1 MAKQVSA
8 EFIALFEQHHNQIAE
23 GHVMNETFVH
33 FADKLLAMLKDDYK
47 KLYELEKKEHEEL
60 LAEMRPKTI
69 WPAKSTVPEGF
80 VGGEVTGFGGGAAL
94 CSTACGG
101 GQGLTACRCGANRGS
116 DCDCWEDHFREEND
130 VGGAALCATATCGG
144 AALCATATNAEP
156 PVLETLAR
164 ILESAE
170 PRVTDCALH
179 GPMEEDND
187 PAKGGARLCHT
198 SNGRGYSLYSP
209 PCNGCRMG
217 QRDAENG
224 LWMSGFAGKTNVF
237 LSVRPE
243 FQEPLHTPPHSPI
256 VPKVPQAPVKPPQ
269 GAALCHT
276 PNSRGE
282 YSLFA
287 SVGAAA
293 PISPID
299 QIPDE
304 EGGVKEHF

>member
-1 MAKQVSA
+1 
-8 EFIALFEQHHNQIAE
+8 
-23 GHVMNETFVH
+23 MNETFVH

-60 LAEMRPKTI
+60 LAETRPKTI
-69 WPAKSTVPEGF
+69 WPASSSAPAGF
-80 VGGEVTGFGGGAAL
+80 VGGEVTGFG
-94 CSTACGG
+94 
-101 GQGLTACRCGANRGS
+101 
-116 DCDCWEDHFREEND
+116 
-130 VGGAALCATATCGG
+130 GGAALCATATCGG
-144 AALCATATNAEP
+144 AALCATATNAKP

-170 PRVTDCALH
+170 PRVADCELRAAASAHLNQPATPRVADCELH

-256 VPKVPQAPVKPPQ
+256 VPKVPQSGP
-269 GAALCHT
+269 ALVHT
-276 PNSRGE
+276 PNAHGQ
-282 YSLFA
+282 YSMFA
-287 SVGAAA
+287 SIGAAA
-293 PISPID
+293 PISPIE

-304 EGGVKEHF
+304 EGGLKEHF

>member
-8 EFIALFEQHHNQIAE
+8 EFVALFEQHHSQIAE

-33 FADKLLAMLKDDYK
+33 FADKLFAMLKEDYK
-47 KLYELEKKEHEEL
+47 TLYELEKKEHEEL
-60 LAEMRPKTI
+60 LAEMRPKTT
-69 WPAKSTVPEGF
+69 WPAGGGAAAAKPPVLDTIARILESTVPAGF

-94 CSTACGG
+94 CSTA
-101 GQGLTACRCGANRGS
+101 
-116 DCDCWEDHFREEND
+116 
-130 VGGAALCATATCGG
+130 
-144 AALCATATNAEP
+144 TNAEP
-156 PVLETLAR
+156 QVA
-164 ILESAE
+164 
-170 PRVTDCALH
+170 DCALH
-179 GPMEEDND
+179 GPMEDND

-256 VPKVPQAPVKPPQ
+256 APQVPQVPQ
-269 GAALCHT
+269 SGPALVHT
-276 PNSRGE
+276 PNSHGQ

-293 PISPID
+293 PLSPIE
-299 QIPDE
+299 QIPDD
-304 EGGVKEHF
+304 HF